1 MARSMRKTT
10 LREIKHTFGRYMAI
24 LAIIALGVGFFSGVR
39 DTTPAMVNMMNGFLE
54 ENNFYDFRIISTS
67 GWNDE
72 SVEEFAEQPD
82 VLMAEGSVSFD
93 ASYYVPSRSIDETV
107 LITHMLPEKINT
119 IKLVEG
125 TFPENSDECAAEQGK
140 GYKIGDKIRLNE
152 SNDSEVLEMVK
163 SREFTVTA
171 LVISPYYINHE
182 KGTTKIGNGTV
193 DSFLYLLYNIRKK
206 IKHIQIHK
214 NF

>member
-67 GWNDE
+67 GWNDK

-82 VLMAEGSVSFD
+82 VLMAEGSISFD
-93 ASYYVPSRSIDETV
+93 ASYYVPSRSIDEAV
-107 LITHMLPEKINT
+107 LKTHMLPEKINT
-119 IKLVEG
+119 IKVIEG
-125 TFPENSDECAAEQGK
+125 TLPENSEECAVEQGR
-140 GYKIGDKIRLNE
+140 GYKIGFFVYYKITASLTGLYISFVAQNGVGVFNCNNAYIAFFRHHSFAWQLAAKR
-152 SNDSEVLEMVK
+152 K
-163 SREFTVTA
+163 SAVYN
-171 LVISPYYINHE
+171 VIS
-182 KGTTKIGNGTV
+182 
-193 DSFLYLLYNIRKK
+193 
-206 IKHIQIHK
+206 
-214 NF
+214 